1 MAEDAKEQA
10 SVVQE
15 SAAWFTRVEVD
26 STELEDFAI
35 DVGDD
40 TQVQR
45 NAPAAAQP
53 EDCAAGDVQVRTTPG
68 AATREEL
75 VATTHFQA

>member
-10 SVVQE
+10 NVVQE
-15 SAAWFTRVEVD
+15 STASFTWVQVD

-40 TQVQR
+40 TQVQED
-45 NAPAAAQP
+45 APAAGQP
-53 EDCAAGDVQVRTTPG
+53 EDRATGDVQVRTTPG

-75 VATTHFQA
+75 AATTHVQA